1 MRFALDRWLKERS
14 FMHREIVERIIKFR
28 DDRDWRQFHT
38 PKNLAMSLAVE
49 AAELMEIF
57 QWARDDEIEQV
68 ARQRRQAIED
78 EIADIAIF
86 VHLFCHDLDIDL
98 ENAIRRK
105 LETNAKKYPVEKAR
119 GSSRKYNAD
128 P

>member
-1 MRFALDRWLKERS
+1 MNRHTIRRLVD
-14 FMHREIVERIIKFR
+14 FR
-28 DDRDWRQFHT
+28 DDRDWKQFHT
-38 PKNLAMSLAVE
+38 PKNLAMALAVE

-68 ARQRRQAIED
+68 VRDRRSAIEE

-86 VHLFCHDLDIDL
+86 VRLFCHDLDIDV
-98 ENAIRRK
+98 ENAIESK
-105 LETNAKKYPVEKAR
+105 LEANAKKYPVEKAR

>member
-1 MRFALDRWLKERS
+1 MKG
-14 FMHREIVERIIKFR
+14 EILEHILKFR
-28 DDRDWRQFHT
+28 DDRDWKQFHT

-68 ARQRRQAIED
+68 VRERRSAIEE

-98 ENAIRRK
+98 ESAIKSK
-105 LETNAKKYPVEKAR
+105 LEANAKKYPVEKAR

>member
-1 MRFALDRWLKERS
+1 MKDDLTED
-14 FMHREIVERIIKFR
+14 IVKFR
-28 DDRDWRQFHT
+28 DDRDWKQFHT
-38 PKNLAMSLAVE
+38 PKNLAMALAVE
-49 AAELMEIF
+49 AAELIEIF
-57 QWARDDEIEQV
+57 QWARDEEIEQV
-68 ARQRRQAIED
+68 VRDRRSAIEE

-98 ENAIRRK
+98 ENAIRNK
-105 LETNAKKYPVEKAR
+105 LEANAKKYPVEKAR